1 MSERV
6 VLATGVEQLDIE
18 TEKVIQR
25 SNHTIVGKAY
35 YREGVKIVS
44 SDNKATVVVLSP
56 QLPGSTD
63 LLSVIKELR
72 LDGTRVVL
80 LPGSR
85 EDDEAVNLVRRAVAL
100 GVYDIVW
107 DLVSPIEIAEKIDNA
122 GTLKDVGVEPDFS
135 AVAFVDVK
143 VSVDAAS
150 AATSLAESEQAKP
163 KKRFFSHLFVR
174 KGNDGQ
180 ATDAEGKGF
189 FSRLFGRKENKQE
202 RKRKPKVT
210 MKEEAP
216 INDGTQVVVES
227 SKSSDVILN
236 EASQEDA
243 QKRQKSIEENSSTGQ
258 SIPESRGDEQV
269 DILNEGELFKP
280 LARKVKRKKQEIDP
294 LALLGLSG
302 DVEDVED
309 NTQQTTD
316 AFTVNEE
323 QSALEHVG
331 TSSVSEADELPRI
344 SMPEEAL
351 EKAET
356 SSEESAIP
364 DIDKTATIA
373 DSEKHE
379 EHKIIQVNDVPHRS
393 GAEKTLPNHGVVFV
407 ISPGNASLSSKVAA
421 MIALQTVPS
430 ALICGANASTAALEL
445 GMSLEEIAASD
456 WRIPGSIAPVSYKGV
471 DVWPI
476 DPQKFVVG
484 GRRDMLWAVIAQ
496 ARRKYSLVVVDA
508 AADIDVLAG
517 KSRADIVL
525 AVKAGNEGDWIVEKW
540 AEENKNQNVVLYM
553 WPEQSVSVTGDRHGF
568 LVQIG

>member
-18 TEKVIQR
+18 AEKVIQH

-44 SDNKATVVVLSP
+44 SENKATVVVLSP
-56 QLPGSTD
+56 QLPGSAD

-85 EDDEAVNLVRRAVAL
+85 EDDEAVNLVKRAVAL

-107 DLVSPIEIAEKIDNA
+107 DLVSPREIAEKIDSP

-150 AATSLAESEQAKP
+150 SATSLAESEQAKP
-163 KKRFFSHLFVR
+163 KK
-174 KGNDGQ
+174 
-180 ATDAEGKGF
+180 GF
-189 FSRLFGRKENKQE
+189 FSRLFGWKGNKKQ
-202 RKRKPKVT
+202 RKREPKVT
-210 MKEEAP
+210 IEEETPLSDKKHVAEEP
-216 INDGTQVVVES
+216 
-227 SKSSDVILN
+227 SKSNSALLKDTLQKDTQKP
-236 EASQEDA
+236 QE
-243 QKRQKSIEENSSTGQ
+243 SIEKNSGTGQ

-269 DILNEGELFKP
+269 NILNEEELFKP

-294 LALLGLSG
+294 LALLGLAG

-309 NTQQTTD
+309 NTQQTGD
-316 AFTVNEE
+316 ASTIGQE
-323 QSALEHVG
+323 QSTLEHIG
-331 TSSVSEADELPRI
+331 ISSVSEAVELPKI
-344 SMPEEAL
+344 TVPEEVL
-351 EKAET
+351 QKAET
-356 SSEESAIP
+356 SSEESVIP
-364 DIDKTATIA
+364 DTDKTAIIA
-373 DSEKHE
+373 GFEKHE
-379 EHKIIQVNDVPHRS
+379 EHKIIQVNETHRS
-393 GAEKTLPNHGVVFV
+393 SAEKTLPNHGVVFV

-445 GMSLEEIAASD
+445 GMSLEEIADSD
-456 WRIPGSIAPVSYKGV
+456 WRIPGSIAPVSCKGV

-553 WPEQSVSVTGDRHGF
+553 WPEQNVSILGARHGYV
-568 LVQIG
+568 VQIG

>member
-18 TEKVIQR
+18 TEKVIQY

-56 QLPGSTD
+56 QLPGSAD
-63 LLSVIKELR
+63 LLSVIKQLR

-107 DLVSPIEIAEKIDNA
+107 DLVSPREIAEKIDNP
-122 GTLKDVGVEPDFS
+122 GTLKDVGIEPDFS

-163 KKRFFSHLFVR
+163 R
-174 KGNDGQ
+174 
-180 ATDAEGKGF
+180 KGF
-189 FSRLFGRKENKQE
+189 FSRLFGRKEDKKQKKHEPQVAMKKETLVSNKKQAA
-202 RKRKPKVT
+202 
-210 MKEEAP
+210 EEL
-216 INDGTQVVVES
+216 
-227 SKSSDVILN
+227 SKSSTILLN
-236 EASQEDA
+236 ETPQEDV
-243 QKRQKSIEENSSTGQ
+243 QKPKKSIEENSGTGQ
-258 SIPESRGDEQV
+258 SIPESREDEQV
-269 DILNEGELFKP
+269 DILNEEELFKP
-280 LARKVKRKKQEIDP
+280 LARKVKKKKQEIDP

-302 DVEDVED
+302 DVENVED
-309 NTQQTTD
+309 NTQQTVN
-316 AFTVNEE
+316 ASTVAEE
-323 QSALEHVG
+323 QSALDHVG
-331 TSSVSEADELPRI
+331 TSFVSEADELPRI
-344 SMPEEAL
+344 TMPEEVL
-351 EKAET
+351 QKAET
-356 SSEESAIP
+356 SLEESVIP
-364 DIDKTATIA
+364 DTDKTATVA
-373 DSEKHE
+373 DSEEHA
-379 EHKIIQVNDVPHRS
+379 EHKIIQVNDVPYRS
-393 GAEKTLPNHGVVFV
+393 SAEKTLPNHGVVFV

-421 MIALQTVPS
+421 MVALQAFPS

-445 GMSLEEIAASD
+445 GMSLEEIASSD
-456 WRIPGSIAPVSYKGV
+456 WRIPGSIAPVPCKGV

-553 WPEQSVSVTGDRHGF
+553 WPEQNVSVTGVRHGF

>member
-1 MSERV
+1 VSERV
-6 VLATGVEQLDIE
+6 VLATGVEQLDVE
-18 TEKVIQR
+18 AEKAIQQ

-56 QLPGSTD
+56 QLPGNAD

-100 GVYDIVW
+100 GVYDVVW
-107 DLVSPIEIAEKIDNA
+107 DLVSPREIAEKIDNP

-135 AVAFVDVK
+135 AVAFVDIR
-143 VSVDAAS
+143 VSVDTAS
-150 AATSLAESEQAKP
+150 PTASLGVSEQAKP
-163 KKRFFSHLFVR
+163 K
-174 KGNDGQ
+174 
-180 ATDAEGKGF
+180 KGF
-189 FSRLFGRKENKQE
+189 FSRLFGRKGNKKE
-202 RKRKPKVT
+202 RKRESEATV
-210 MKEEAP
+210 KEKASVSDKEH
-216 INDGTQVVVES
+216 VVEEP
-227 SKSSDVILN
+227 SKRGGFLL
-236 EASQEDA
+236 EETTQEDV
-243 QKRQKSIEENSSTGQ
+243 QKPHESIEENIAAKQST
-258 SIPESRGDEQV
+258 SESREDEQIGV
-269 DILNEGELFKP
+269 LNEEELFKP

-294 LALLGLSG
+294 LALLGLTG

-309 NTQQTTD
+309 NTQQSED
-316 AFTVNEE
+316 ALTVSQE
-323 QSALEHVG
+323 QPTLEQ
-331 TSSVSEADELPRI
+331 TSVDASVSEVGESSKVVI
-344 SMPEEAL
+344 
-351 EKAET
+351 
-356 SSEESAIP
+356 SEEVMQKSEMIP
-364 DIDKTATIA
+364 KEAVAPDVNTTSIM
-373 DSEKHE
+373 SESEEHE
-379 EHKIIQVNDVPHRS
+379 EHKIIQVNDMPHRS
-393 GAEKTLPNHGVVFV
+393 SAEKTLPNHGVVFV

-445 GMSLEEIAASD
+445 GMSLEEVAASD
-456 WRIPGSIAPVSYKGV
+456 WRIPGSIAPVKFKGV

-540 AEENKNQNVVLYM
+540 AEERKSQNVVLFM
-553 WPEQSVSVTGDRHGF
+553 WPEQNVSIFGARHGYV
-568 LVQIG
+568 VQIG

>member
-1 MSERV
+1 VSERV

-258 SIPESRGDEQV
+258 SIPESREDEQV
-269 DILNEGELFKP
+269 DILNEEELFKP
-280 LARKVKRKKQEIDP
+280 LARKVKKKKQEIDP

-302 DVEDVED
+302 DVENVED
-309 NTQQTTD
+309 NTQQTVN
-316 AFTVNEE
+316 ASTVAEE
-323 QSALEHVG
+323 QSALEYI
-331 TSSVSEADELPRI
+331 SAPSVSETDELT
-344 SMPEEAL
+344 MPEEVL
-351 EKAET
+351 QKAGT
-356 SSEESAIP
+356 SSEESVIP

-373 DSEKHE
+373 DSEKDE
-379 EHKIIQVNDVPHRS
+379 EHKIIQVNDVPHGS
-393 GAEKTLPNHGVVFV
+393 SAEKTLPNHGVVFV

-445 GMSLEEIAASD
+445 GMSLEEISASD
-456 WRIPGSIAPVSYKGV
+456 WRIRGSIAPVSCKGV

-553 WPEQSVSVTGDRHGF
+553 WPEQNVSVTGARHGF

>member
-100 GVYDIVW
+100 GVYDVVW
-107 DLVSPIEIAEKIDNA
+107 DLVSPREIAEKIDNA

-163 KKRFFSHLFVR
+163 KK
-174 KGNDGQ
+174 
-180 ATDAEGKGF
+180 GF
-189 FSRLFGRKENKQE
+189 FSRLFGRKENKKE

-216 INDGTQVVVES
+216 INDGTQVVVEP
-227 SKSSDVILN
+227 SKSSDVMLN

-243 QKRQKSIEENSSTGQ
+243 QKRQKSIEENSSTRQ
-258 SIPESRGDEQV
+258 SIPESREDEQV
-269 DILNEGELFKP
+269 DILNEEELFKP

-309 NTQQTTD
+309 NTQQTAD
-316 AFTVNEE
+316 ASTVAEE
-323 QSALEHVG
+323 QSALEYI
-331 TSSVSEADELPRI
+331 SAPSVSEADELPRI
-344 SMPEEAL
+344 TMPEEVL
-351 EKAET
+351 QKAGT
-356 SSEESAIP
+356 SSEESVIP

-373 DSEKHE
+373 DSEKDE
-379 EHKIIQVNDVPHRS
+379 EHKIIQVNDVPHRLS
-393 GAEKTLPNHGVVFV
+393 AEKTLPNHGVVFV

-445 GMSLEEIAASD
+445 GMSLEEIASSD
-456 WRIPGSIAPVSYKGV
+456 WRIPGSIAPVPCKGV

-553 WPEQSVSVTGDRHGF
+553 WPEQNVSVTGARHGF
-568 LVQIG
+568 VVQIG

>member
-18 TEKVIQR
+18 TEKVIQY

-56 QLPGSTD
+56 QLPGRAD
-63 LLSVIKELR
+63 LLSVIKQLR

-107 DLVSPIEIAEKIDNA
+107 DLVSPKEIAEKIDNP
-122 GTLKDVGVEPDFS
+122 GTLKDVGIEPDFS

-163 KKRFFSHLFVR
+163 KKGLF
-174 KGNDGQ
+174 
-180 ATDAEGKGF
+180 A
-189 FSRLFGRKENKQE
+189 RLFGHKEDKKQRKYE
-202 RKRKPKVT
+202 PKVT
-210 MKEEAP
+210 IKEEAP
-216 INDGTQVVVES
+216 IGDKKQVADEPS
-227 SKSSDVILN
+227 
-236 EASQEDA
+236 
-243 QKRQKSIEENSSTGQ
+243 
-258 SIPESRGDEQV
+258 PESRGDEQV

>member
-1 MSERV
+1 VSERV

-189 FSRLFGRKENKQE
+189 FTRLFGRKENKKE
-202 RKRKPKVT
+202 RKREPKVT

-216 INDGTQVVVES
+216 INDETQVVVEP
-227 SKSSDVILN
+227 SKSNNVLLN

-258 SIPESRGDEQV
+258 PIPESREDEQV
-269 DILNEGELFKP
+269 DILNEEELFKP
-280 LARKVKRKKQEIDP
+280 LARKVKKKKQEIDP

-302 DVEDVED
+302 DVENVED
-309 NTQQTTD
+309 NTQQTVD
-316 AFTVNEE
+316 ASTVAEE
-323 QSALEHVG
+323 QSALEYI
-331 TSSVSEADELPRI
+331 SAPSVSETDELT
-344 SMPEEAL
+344 MPEEVL
-351 EKAET
+351 QKAGT
-356 SSEESAIP
+356 SSEESVIP
-364 DIDKTATIA
+364 DTDKTATIA
-373 DSEKHE
+373 DSEKDE

-393 GAEKTLPNHGVVFV
+393 SAEKTLPNHGVVFV

-445 GMSLEEIAASD
+445 GMSLEEISASD
-456 WRIPGSIAPVSYKGV
+456 WRIRGSIAPVSCKGV

-553 WPEQSVSVTGDRHGF
+553 WPEQNVSVTGARHGF